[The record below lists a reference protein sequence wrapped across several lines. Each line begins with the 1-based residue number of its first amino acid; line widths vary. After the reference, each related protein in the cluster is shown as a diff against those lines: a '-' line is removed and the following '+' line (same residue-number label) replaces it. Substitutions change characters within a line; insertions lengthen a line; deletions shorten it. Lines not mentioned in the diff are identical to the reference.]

1 MSNEILLKRRE
12 FIKYQLRLKGSSLAE
27 ISRELG
33 ITSATVSQVCSG
45 ERTSKRVLQAIADK
59 LEISINVLLGEFKKE
74 I

>member
-33 ITSATVSQVCSG
+33 VSSATVSQVCSG